1 MTTTTT
7 QPGVNLD
14 WDTLTLARGSHEL
27 GDTDDCGNQ
36 ALCFMEA
43 FNVSRRLGVT
53 DRCPTDVSETLH
65 GFIVGLNDSLGTVQ
79 RQRLKLY
86 RDRIVGT
93 SGQPDAD
100 RRAAYM
106 SVDWLIRTYTVAFLR
121 LAGLTAHADALAGA
135 GEVVDLVTLGQ
146 VTNHISVADSVAY
159 SVAGSA
165 AGSVARSAARSAA
178 GAAAR
183 SAARSVAD
191 SAARSAADSVAYSVA
206 YSAARSVSRS
216 AAYSVAYSVADSVSR
231 SAAYSAADQMLAPTV
246 TAMQASAFDLLDRML
261 AAYTVVTA

>member
-1 MTTTTT
+1 MTSSAS
-7 QPGVNLD
+7 QPGVSLD

-27 GDTDDCGNQ
+27 GDTDDCGNP

-43 FNVSRRLGVT
+43 VNAIRGLGVT
-53 DRCPTDVSETLH
+53 DSCPADVSETLH

-135 GEVVDLVTLGQ
+135 GEVVDLVTLGR
-146 VTNHISVADSVAY
+146 VTDHISA
-159 SVAGSA
+159 
-165 AGSVARSAARSAA
+165 
-178 GAAAR
+178 
-183 SAARSVAD
+183 AD
-191 SAARSAADSVAYSVA
+191 SAARSTAYLAATSPARSAADLAMDLATNLAADS
-206 YSAARSVSRS
+206 AAK
-216 AAYSVAYSVADSVSR
+216 
-231 SAAYSAADQMLAPTV
+231 QMLAPTV
-246 TAMQASAFDLLDRML
+246 TMLQASTFDLLDRML
-261 AAYTVVTA
+261 AEYTVVAA